1 MPELSNF
8 NPRPAVYKCINE
20 VEHRKRDILKA
31 GDQKWYKNVF
41 ELCQSDTTIDTI
53 TSNRKYILLSD

>member
-8 NPRPAVYKCINE
+8 NTKPAVYKWINE
-20 VEHRKRDILKA
+20 VEHRKGDSLKA

-41 ELCQSDTTIDTI
+41 EHKFRYYYL
-53 TSNRKYILLSD
+53 R